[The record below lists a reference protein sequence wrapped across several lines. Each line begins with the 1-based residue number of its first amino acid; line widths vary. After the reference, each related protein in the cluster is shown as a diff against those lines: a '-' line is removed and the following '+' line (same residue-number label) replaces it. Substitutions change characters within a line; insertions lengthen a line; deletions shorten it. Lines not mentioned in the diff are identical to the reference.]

1 MLVSAAKDRA
11 AQAMEQAFIGVDVG
25 TASAR
30 AGLFDADGSLI
41 ATARHPIAI
50 WQEPGDIVEQS
61 STDIWEACAGAV
73 RGVLKEARLSPAAV
87 KGIGFDATCSLVVL
101 DAAGNPLSVSA
112 SGDPQ
117 RNVIVW
123 MDHRAIAEASRINQ
137 TADEVLRYVGGV
149 ISPEMETPKLLWLKQ
164 HLPAS
169 YHRAGHFFDLADYL
183 TYRATGAT
191 TRSMCTLTCK
201 WTYIAHERRWSSRYF
216 ERIGLPELVA
226 DSCERI
232 GSDIVEPGTAL
243 GRGLGPDGA
252 AALGLL
258 PGTPV
263 GASLIDAHAGGV
275 GTVGGQGADG
285 AAVDVLE
292 RLAYIVGTSACI
304 MATTATPRFVP
315 GVWGPYFSGMVP
327 GLWLNEGG
335 QSAAGVGID
344 HLVKSHPAYPE
355 VVAAAK
361 AANVGPLEF
370 LERRAVARFDKV
382 GRAAL
387 LARDIHVL
395 PEFLG
400 NRSPYAD
407 PWARGIIAGLDL
419 DSDLESLERLFIAG
433 LCGLAYGLAD
443 VLDTMREHG
452 IACRTMVVSG
462 GASRSRLVRQIM
474 ADTTGLAVALPS
486 TAEPVLLGAAMLG
499 AVAARAFTSLE
510 GAMKAMSRLGSITG
524 ATDPDMTRF
533 HRAKRQVYSLMRRLD
548 KESRLTMQGLDARR
562 FAAAEM
568 EGARC
573 S

>member
-123 MDHRAIAEASRINQ
+123 MDHRAIAEASRNE

-370 LERRAVARFDKV
+370 LERRVVARFDKV